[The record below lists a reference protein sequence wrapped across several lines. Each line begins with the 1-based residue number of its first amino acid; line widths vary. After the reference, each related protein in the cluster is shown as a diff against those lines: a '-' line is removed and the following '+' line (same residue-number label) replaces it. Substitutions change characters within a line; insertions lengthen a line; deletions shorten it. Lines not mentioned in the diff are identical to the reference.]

1 MTKQLNGIYI
11 VAGELIRQ
19 TPELFYL
26 YSISMSKSIPQKEIS
41 WTMRIQNIPGSLKPS
56 YIGLSDH
63 ISLLLLPT
71 YSQLIKKVKP
81 SVQMVRLDLHLN
93 RQCGENAGFSHSFK

>member
-11 VAGELIRQ
+11 VAGELIKQ

-26 YSISMSKSIPQKEIS
+26 YSISMSKSIPHILAHAYTKYS
-41 WTMRIQNIPGSLKPS
+41 WQSKALIHPHF
-56 YIGLSDH
+56 GLSDH

-93 RQCGENAGFSHSFK
+93 RQCGESAGFSHSFK